1 MKTLV
6 GNKIRMLRDMK
17 GYSQEDMAREM
28 NITAS
33 AYSKLERDET
43 DIKLNQLVQIAK
55 ILGVDAQTILNFDEK
70 QIFNFHNSH
79 QNTVGNREA
88 HVYHNDKLIEVLQTQ
103 LAHSQSE
110 NTRLIDIIANMR
122 GTG

>member
-6 GNKIRMLRDMK
+6 GNKIRTLRDIK

-43 DIKLNQLVQIAK
+43 EMTLNRLVEIAK
-55 ILGVDAQTILNFDEK
+55 ILGVDTQTISK
-70 QIFNFHNSH
+70 KI
-79 QNTVGNREA
+79 
-88 HVYHNDKLIEVLQTQ
+88 LIT
-103 LAHSQSE
+103 
-110 NTRLIDIIANMR
+110 
-122 GTG
+122 

>member
-17 GYSQEDMAREM
+17 GYSQEYMAEQM
-28 NITAS
+28 HITAS

-43 DIKLNQLVQIAK
+43 NITLNQLAEIAK
-55 ILGVDAQTILNFDEK
+55 ISEVDTQYILNFDEK
-70 QIFNFHNSH
+70 QIFNFHNSR

-88 HVYHNDKLIEVLQTQ
+88 HVHYNDKVIKVLEKDN
-103 LAHSQSE
+103 AHLRSE
-110 NTRLIDIIANMR
+110 NTRLINFIVNIRAIE
-122 GTG
+122 